1 VREEREKLQ
10 RQAEEHAEARSK
22 AKGQLEEGWSRDGQ
36 DLEEAQHDQTSVGY
50 MIVGGRIV
58 YEELRGRAGTGC
70 GHRGAPVWH
79 PNLDHRM
86 SLSRAPRSSPACPLQ
101 EGRLRR

>member
-1 VREEREKLQ
+1 
-10 RQAEEHAEARSK
+10 
-22 AKGQLEEGWSRDGQ
+22 
-36 DLEEAQHDQTSVGY
+36 
-50 MIVGGRIV
+50 V